1 MLESLEPLAPDPIL
15 GLSALFRD
23 DPRTD
28 KVDLGV
34 GVFRDAQGRTPVL
47 PVVKA
52 AESALLAEEDSKAYI
67 DPAGV
72 ATFNAG
78 MAELLFGSAHGALAD
93 GRVGMVQAPGG
104 CGALRLA
111 AELVKRAHRNARVW
125 VSEPTWA
132 NHMPLLG
139 NAGLELETYP
149 YYSAAEH
156 KLRFAPMLDALEQTG
171 PDDLILLHGCCHN
184 PCGADLS
191 RQQWQSIAELCEK
204 TGAVPFIDIAYQG
217 FGEGL
222 EPDAFGV
229 RLLAEKLPEVLIT
242 SSCSKNFG
250 LYRDRVGALAI
261 VSANQKQ
268 TAAAHSHAL
277 NLARGLYSMPPAHGG
292 FIVGRILSDGTLRQQ
307 WEGELGAMC
316 DRINTMRGLLSE
328 HLTAAT
334 DRDFGFISRQ
344 RGMFSFLG
352 ISADEVLALRDRF
365 GVYMV
370 SSSRINVA
378 GITADNVGYVAESVA
393 AVLSG

>member
-1 MLESLEPLAPDPIL
+1 MLDSLDLLAPDPIL

-23 DPRTD
+23 DDRAA

-34 GVFRDAQGRTPVL
+34 GVFKDEDGRTPVL
-47 PVVKA
+47 AAVKA
-52 AESALLAEEDSKAYI
+52 AEQAWVNEEPSKAYI

-72 ATFNAG
+72 ADFNAG
-78 MAELLFGSAHGALAD
+78 LRTLLFGAASGAVAD
-93 GRVGMVQAPGG
+93 GRVRMVQAPGG

-111 AELVKRAHRNARVW
+111 AELTKRAKPDARVW
-125 VSEPTWA
+125 VSDPTWA

-139 NAGLELETYP
+139 NAGLDLATYP
-149 YYSAAEH
+149 YYSRTAKAVDFGAMIEALGAA
-156 KLRFAPMLDALEQTG
+156 A

-191 RQQWQSIAELCEK
+191 HEQWQAIGELCQK
-204 TGAVPFIDIAYQG
+204 SGAVPFIDIAYQG

-229 RLLAEKLPEVLIT
+229 RCMTDMVPEVLIT

-261 VSANQKQ
+261 VSADGAR
-268 TAAAHSHAL
+268 AAAAASHAL
-277 NLARGLYSMPPAHGG
+277 NLARGLYSMPPAHGA
-292 FIVGRILSDGTLRQQ
+292 FIVGRILTDEALRAQ
-307 WEGELGAMC
+307 WEGELEAMC
-316 DRINTMRGLLSE
+316 ARINDMRALLGE
-328 HLTAAT
+328 RLTAAT
-334 DRDFGFISRQ
+334 NRDFSFITRE

-352 ISADEVLALRDRF
+352 LTADQVLALRERC

-378 GITADNVGYVAESVA
+378 GITPANVDYVASSVA
-393 AVLSG
+393 AVLAD